1 MPSMQFDS
9 NAMGRVSKTVRR
21 SERAVRNPQTDRA
34 RYTDTR
40 SPLRMFELLE
50 DLVQWSGDVVQAAVK
65 TWDPS
70 AKGGDGGY
78 TVNCND
84 IIYVADY
91 NGVGHTAGI
100 GGFGVAEMHGRQNEP
115 QWVGTIIDLCCPGD
129 EQGICP

>member
-21 SERAVRNPQTDRA
+21 DERALRNARGHRA

-40 SPLRMFELLE
+40 SPLAMFELLE
-50 DLVQWSGDVVQAAVK
+50 ALDQFSGDVVQAARK

-70 AKGGDGGY
+70 ANGGDGGY
-78 TVNCND
+78 TVDCTD
-84 IIYVADY
+84 VIYVADY
-91 NGVGHTAGI
+91 NAVGHTAGI

-115 QWVGTIIDLCCPGD
+115 QWVGVIIDLCCPGD
-129 EQGICP
+129 EQGVCP